1 MSTGRPAILYV
12 IDNLEFG
19 GGERGFVQLAAA
31 LHGRYRIVFAC
42 APGGVLAERLPALG
56 VRIHPIPFHRQIS
69 LRRLRRLAAVIRAER
84 VDLVHSMGARA
95 DVATRLAARLTGVPV
110 VSTIAMFA
118 ERFDVSRP
126 RRLVY
131 RLLSRTTER
140 MCAGLIAE
148 SDAIRTTLIRDHGL
162 PAARVVRIYR
172 GVELDDGPGAAEATE
187 QLRASL
193 GLPARAPVVG
203 TVGRLV
209 YQKAQ
214 DVFLRAA
221 ALVLQEIPE
230 ARFLVVGDGPQA
242 PALER
247 LRGQLGLDGACRFTG
262 FRRDVAALLGVMDV
276 FTLPS
281 ILEGFPQVLLEALA
295 QSRPVVAT
303 RIDGVT
309 ELIEDGVNGRL
320 VPPGDAAALAAAL
333 IELLQDRAQAGKL
346 AQTGRRQVEEQFSVT
361 RMVQDVEAFYQSV
374 LRGSGRHAG

>member
-1 MSTGRPAILYV
+1 MSGGRPSILYV

-31 LHGRYRIVFAC
+31 LHTRYRVAFAC

-56 VRIHPIPFHRQIS
+56 VRIHPIPFRRQIS
-69 LRRLRRLAAVIRAER
+69 LKRLRDLAVVIRSER

-95 DVATRLAARLTGVPV
+95 DVAARLAARLAGVPV

-118 ERFDVSRP
+118 ERFDVGRL
-126 RRLVY
+126 RRFVY
-131 RLLSRTTER
+131 HLLSRATER

-148 SDAIRTTLIRDHGL
+148 SDAIRTTLVREHGL

-172 GVELDDGPGAAEATE
+172 GVELDDRPSAEATE
-187 QLRASL
+187 YLRASL
-193 GLPARAPVVG
+193 GLPVRAPVVG

-221 ALVLQEIPE
+221 ALVVQEIPD
-230 ARFLVVGDGPQA
+230 ARFLVVGEGPQA
-242 PALER
+242 AALER
-247 LRGQLGLDGACRFTG
+247 LRSQLGLDAACRFTG

-281 ILEGFPQVLLEALA
+281 ILEGFPQVLLEAFA

-309 ELIEDGVNGRL
+309 ELIEDHLNGRL
-320 VPPGDAAALAAAL
+320 VPSGDAAALAATL

-346 AQTGRRQVEEQFSVT
+346 GQAGRRHAEEQFSVT
-361 RMVQDVEAFYQSV
+361 RMVQDVETFYDNV
-374 LRGSGRHAG
+374 LHGAERHAG